1 MARGE
6 GKKSLNLALKK
17 QKEKQNETK
26 MRKRKSKSAPKFFA
40 SSKPYAPS
48 RRFLAA
54 AAHAVAARCRPPVTR
69 ARRLWAPPASNCPL
83 RSGVRIAQATFY
95 MYVTCAFRDRGLKG
109 YACSALFVLGLDDS
123 GAPRPGAR
131 LRRWCRR
138 GKRGRFPFMT
148 PCGCR
153 KCCGPPARAGLP
165 ASSSKDVVYT
175 HIEHGGGSRPACERR

>member
-1 MARGE
+1 
-6 GKKSLNLALKK
+6 
-17 QKEKQNETK
+17 
-26 MRKRKSKSAPKFFA
+26 MRVSEREPATWVERITPMM
-40 SSKPYAPS
+40 
-48 RRFLAA
+48 
-54 AAHAVAARCRPPVTR
+54 
-69 ARRLWAPPASNCPL
+69 RRLARPYFRVGIILSVCL
-83 RSGVRIAQATFY
+83 SVCLLDCRTSCLVLYHGRRTVLYQATFY

-109 YACSALFVLGLDDS
+109 YACSALLALGLDDS